1 MASRF
6 HVWCR
11 CQTNIFISYFG
22 GKRAL
27 LASNLLKEMQLLNIL
42 KLTRESRLK
51 HVNGNDLHFK
61 LLVHFSFR
69 YHSPA
74 TYTINASSFF
84 FLSCSYHIHISFSCT
99 SLSYLC
105 KKIQATVPKIVD

>member
-6 HVWCR
+6 NVWCR
-11 CQTNIFISYFG
+11 CQTNISISYFG

-42 KLTRESRLK
+42 KLTRESRVK

-84 FLSCSYHIHISFSCT
+84 CLSVIIYLY
-99 SLSYLC
+99 LSPVLPCHTYV
-105 KKIQATVPKIVD
+105 KKSKRRCLRL